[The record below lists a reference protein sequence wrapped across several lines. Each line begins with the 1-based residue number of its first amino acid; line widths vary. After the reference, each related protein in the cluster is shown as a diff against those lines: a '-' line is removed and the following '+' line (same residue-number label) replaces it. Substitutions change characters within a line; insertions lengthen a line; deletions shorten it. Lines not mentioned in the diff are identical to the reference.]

1 MAGRLTLD
9 QVILVRIQVP
19 QPESKAPSTSGL
31 GRNPLKVKTR
41 VRIPLGLPIF
51 TVRKYGTY
59 IKEVASPEAASFFSP
74 SILFYRQFFRTF
86 SVEPELAK

>member
-1 MAGRLTLD
+1 
-9 QVILVRIQVP
+9 
-19 QPESKAPSTSGL
+19 
-31 GRNPLKVKTR
+31 
-41 VRIPLGLPIF
+41 LGLPIF